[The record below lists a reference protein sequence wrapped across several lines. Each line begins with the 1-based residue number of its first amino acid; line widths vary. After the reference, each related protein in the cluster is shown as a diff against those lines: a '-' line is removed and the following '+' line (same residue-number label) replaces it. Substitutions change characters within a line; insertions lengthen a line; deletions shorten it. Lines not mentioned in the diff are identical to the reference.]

1 VIARVAEE
9 SRAAVGLLTRIP
21 VATASVD
28 RPGAAAFGVVG
39 VLLAA
44 VAAIPLVL
52 LAGPVDEPVLGSI
65 AAVAVLIVLSGAMHL
80 DGLAD
85 TADALVAR
93 DAEAGERA
101 RKDPAVGPGGL
112 AAVVLVLAAD
122 VAALASI
129 ATTSAPIDAAWT
141 LVAAAGVSRVLPVAL
156 VWATPQPAT
165 PDGFGSWFASRVSTG
180 EVTVAL
186 VTAVAAVVALGIATR
201 PSLAIALAIGAA
213 AGGAATWLVALR
225 RGSLDGDVLG
235 ASIEL
240 ALVSMLGAT
249 AIAIR

>member
-1 VIARVAEE
+1 MIARVAAE
-9 SRAAVGLLTRIP
+9 SRAAIGLLTRIP

-28 RPGAAAFGVVG
+28 RPGAAAFGIVG
-39 VLLAA
+39 VLLAG
-44 VAAIPLVL
+44 VAAIPLVV
-52 LAGPVDEPVLGSI
+52 LAGPADEPVLGSI
-65 AAVAVLIVLSGAMHL
+65 AAIAVLIVLSGAMHL

-93 DAEAGERA
+93 DADAAERA

-129 ATTSAPIDAAWT
+129 ATTAAPIDAAWT
-141 LVAAAGVSRVLPVAL
+141 LVAAAGASRVLPVAL

-165 PDGFGSWFASRVSTG
+165 PDGFGSWFASRISTA
-180 EVTVAL
+180 EVTAAL
-186 VTAVAAVVALGIATR
+186 VTAVAAVVALGIGTR

-213 AGGAATWLVALR
+213 AGGVVTWLVTLR

-240 ALVSMLGAT
+240 ALMSMLGAT

>member
-1 VIARVAEE
+1 MIARVAEE
-9 SRAAVGLLTRIP
+9 SRAAIGLLTRIP

-28 RPGAAAFGVVG
+28 RPGAAAFGIVG
-39 VLLAA
+39 VLLAV
-44 VAAIPLVL
+44 VAAVPLVV
-52 LAGPVDEPVLGSI
+52 LAGPVDEPVLGAI
-65 AAVAVLIVLSGAMHL
+65 AAVAVLMVLSGAMHL

-93 DAEAGERA
+93 DEEAAERA

-112 AAVVLVLAAD
+112 ATVVLVLAAD

-141 LVAAAGVSRVLPVAL
+141 LVAAAGVSRVLPVLL

-165 PDGFGSWFASRVSTG
+165 PNGFGSWFASRVSTV
-180 EVTVAL
+180 EMTVAL

-201 PSLAIALAIGAA
+201 PSLAVALTIGAV
-213 AGGAATWLVALR
+213 AGATVTWLVALR

>member
-1 VIARVAEE
+1 
-9 SRAAVGLLTRIP
+9 
-21 VATASVD
+21 
-28 RPGAAAFGVVG
+28 
-39 VLLAA
+39 
-44 VAAIPLVL
+44 
-52 LAGPVDEPVLGSI
+52 
-65 AAVAVLIVLSGAMHL
+65 MHL

-156 VWATPQPAT
+156 VWATLQPAT
-165 PDGFGSWFASRVSTG
+165 PDGFGSWFASRISTA